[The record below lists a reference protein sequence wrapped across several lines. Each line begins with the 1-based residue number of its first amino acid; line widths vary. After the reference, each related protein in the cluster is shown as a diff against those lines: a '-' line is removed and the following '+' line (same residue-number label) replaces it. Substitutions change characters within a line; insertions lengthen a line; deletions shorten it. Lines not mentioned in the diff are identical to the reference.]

1 MQPKV
6 LDVKTLAN
14 YRVLI
19 TFDSGE
25 KKVFN
30 VTPYM
35 CGDWFGK
42 LKDINFFN
50 TVRVAGRTIQWAG
63 GQDIAPHELYDYSE
77 SYHENFHV

>member
-6 LDVKTLAN
+6 LDVKALAD

-25 KKVFN
+25 KKVLN
-30 VTPYM
+30 VMPYI

-42 LKDINFFN
+42 LTDINVFN
-50 TVRVAGRTIQWAG
+50 TVRAAGRTIQWAG
-63 GQDIAPHELYDYSE
+63 GQDIAPHELYDCSE
-77 SYHENFHV
+77 PYP